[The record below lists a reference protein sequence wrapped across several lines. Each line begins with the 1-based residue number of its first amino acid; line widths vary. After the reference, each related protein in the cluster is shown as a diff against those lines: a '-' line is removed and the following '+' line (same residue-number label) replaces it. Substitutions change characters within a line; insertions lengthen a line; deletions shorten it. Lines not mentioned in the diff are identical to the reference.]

1 MHLHLVYF
9 KRFNKLLLVSNSENN
24 RFVAHATLQVAYV
37 FNVKKNIYI
46 INWEFELLG
55 EVVYGLLFFREN
67 SLKTIVLKPGPARRV
82 DPGPGQARR
91 VDPGP
96 GQPRPGTGPGLS
108 KILPGSWPGETRVNP
123 AETRPLFFFYTW
135 TWNDV
140 VLTF

>member
-1 MHLHLVYF
+1 
-9 KRFNKLLLVSNSENN
+9 
-24 RFVAHATLQVAYV
+24 
-37 FNVKKNIYI
+37 
-46 INWEFELLG
+46 
-55 EVVYGLLFFREN
+55 
-67 SLKTIVLKPGPARRV
+67 LKPGPARRV

-108 KILPGSWPGETRVNP
+108 KILPGSWPGETRATRVNP